1 MYLFFIA
8 IEARGGVQ
16 IIYNVKYMRFTLR
29 TLSLAIIVTSVAFC
43 ASLSS
48 AEKSEELYDALN
60 ALLFAEDSGFIINS
74 SDMGFCMEIAQKVF
88 ENQKMKVVAGCPHIS
103 PSNDMVFIPFHV
115 THAKA
120 IQHRYIVMHKHTANS
135 LIWAHNHSEESFL
148 GLMKGLYD
156 ISFYFIP
163 AGP

>member
-1 MYLFFIA
+1 ML
-8 IEARGGVQ
+8 
-16 IIYNVKYMRFTLR
+16 IIYCVKYLRFTLR
-29 TLSLAIIVTSVAFC
+29 ALSLAIIGVSVALC
-43 ASLSS
+43 ASAYS

-60 ALLFAEDSGFIINS
+60 ALLFTENSGLIIDS
-74 SDMGFCMEIAQKVF
+74 SDMDFCMEIVRKVF
-88 ENQKMKVVAGCPHIS
+88 ENQEMKVVAGCPHIS

-115 THAKA
+115 HVTHAKA
-120 IQHRYIVMHKHTANS
+120 IQHRYIVMHKHTNNS

-156 ISFYFIP
+156 TSFYFIP